1 MDNIFNIIYNIINN
15 KGTGQYKIG
24 NADENTRWPNTLKN
38 PCILQRSSTTFNL
51 N

>member
-24 NADENTRWPNTLKN
+24 NADENTRWP
-38 PCILQRSSTTFNL
+38 
-51 N
+51 